1 MKLTIPTIITLF
13 RIVLIPCFVI
23 IFYLPI
29 ENANLYAAV
38 VFFIAGLSDWVDGYL
53 ARMLKQEST
62 FGAFLD
68 PVADKLMVSVAIVL
82 IVQSHPTIWI
92 ALPSAIIISR
102 EITVSA
108 LREWMA
114 ELGERASVQVSMVGK
129 IKTSAQMGAIF
140 FIIIGQP
147 IYEIPLLTVG
157 LTLYYL
163 AAILTLYSMYLY
175 LKSAWPTI
183 EKNS

>member
-1 MKLTIPTIITLF
+1 MKLTIPTLITLF

-23 IFYLPI
+23 VFYIPI
-29 ENANLYAAV
+29 EHANLYAAAI
-38 VFFIAGLSDWVDGYL
+38 FFIAGVSDWVDGYL
-53 ARMLKQEST
+53 ARVLKQEST

-68 PVADKLMVSVAIVL
+68 PVADKLMVSVAIIL
-82 IVQSHPTIWI
+82 IVQAHPNIWVAI
-92 ALPSAIIISR
+92 PSAIIISR

-114 ELGERASVQVSMVGK
+114 ELGERASVQVSMIGK

-140 FIIIGQP
+140 FIIIGEP
-147 IYEIPLLTVG
+147 LFEIPIFTVG
-157 LTLYYL
+157 ITLYYL
-163 AAILTLYSMYLY
+163 AAILTIYSMYLY

>member
-23 IFYLPI
+23 VFYLPI
-29 ENANLYAAV
+29 KDAQLYAAGI
-38 VFFIAGLSDWVDGYL
+38 FFVAGLSDWVDGYL
-53 ARMLKQEST
+53 ARILKQEST

-92 ALPSAIIISR
+92 AIPSAIIISR

-114 ELGERASVQVSMVGK
+114 ELGERTSVQVSMIGK
-129 IKTSAQMGAIF
+129 IKTTAQMGAIF
-140 FIIIGQP
+140 LIIIAEP
-147 IYEIPLLTVG
+147 IFQIPTLTVG
-157 LTLYYL
+157 ITLYYI

>member
-1 MKLTIPTIITLF
+1 MTLTIPTAITFF
-13 RIVLIPCFVI
+13 RMVLIPCFVI
-23 IFYLPI
+23 VFYLPI
-29 ENANLYAAV
+29 QHAQFYAAAI
-38 VFFIAGLSDWVDGYL
+38 FFIAGLSDWLDGYL
-53 ARMLKQEST
+53 ARVLKQEST

-92 ALPSAIIISR
+92 AIPSAIIISR

-114 ELGERASVQVSMVGK
+114 ELGERASVQVSMIGK

-140 FIIIGQP
+140 LIIIEEP
-147 IYEIPLLTVG
+147 IAEIPTLTVG
-157 LTLYYL
+157 ITLYYI
-163 AAILTLYSMYLY
+163 AAVLTLYSMFLY

-183 EKNS
+183 VKNS

>member
-1 MKLTIPTIITLF
+1 MTLTIPTSITLL
-13 RIVLIPCFVI
+13 RIFLIPCFVI
-23 IFYLPI
+23 VFYLPI
-29 ENANLYAAV
+29 QNAQLYAAAI
-38 VFFIAGLSDWVDGYL
+38 FFIAAVSDWLDGYL
-53 ARMLKQEST
+53 ARILKQESP

-82 IVQSHPTIWI
+82 IVQSHPTLWI
-92 ALPSAIIISR
+92 AIPSAIIISR

-114 ELGERASVQVSMVGK
+114 ELGERASVQVSIVGK

-140 FIIIGQP
+140 FIIVEEP
-147 IYEIPLLTVG
+147 ILQIPTLTVG
-157 LTLYYL
+157 ITLYYI

-183 EKNS
+183 VKNS

>member
-1 MKLTIPTIITLF
+1 MTLTTPTLITLF

-23 IFYLPI
+23 VFYLPV
-29 ENANLYAAV
+29 EHAQLYAAGI
-38 VFFIAGLSDWVDGYL
+38 FLIAGLSDWVDGYL
-53 ARMLKQEST
+53 ARILKQESA

-114 ELGERASVQVSMVGK
+114 ELGERTSVQVSMVGK

-140 FIIIGQP
+140 FIIIGEP
-147 IYEIPLLTVG
+147 LFDIPVLTVG
-157 LTLYYL
+157 ITLYYI

>member
-1 MKLTIPTIITLF
+1 MQLTIPTLITLF

-23 IFYLPI
+23 VFYVPI
-29 ENANLYAAV
+29 ENANLYAAGI
-38 VFFIAGLSDWVDGYL
+38 FFIAGLSDWVDGYL
-53 ARMLKQEST
+53 ARILKQESS

-82 IVQSHPTIWI
+82 IVQSHPTLWMAI
-92 ALPSAIIISR
+92 PSAIIISR
-102 EITVSA
+102 EISVSA

-114 ELGERASVQVSMVGK
+114 ELGERASVEVSMIGK
-129 IKTSAQMGAIF
+129 IKTSAQMAAIF
-140 FIIIGQP
+140 FIIIAEP
-147 IYEIPLLTVG
+147 VFEISTLTVG
-157 LTLYYL
+157 ITLYYI

-183 EKNS
+183 TKE

>member
-1 MKLTIPTIITLF
+1 MSLTIPTLITLF
-13 RIVLIPCFVI
+13 RILLIPCFVVV
-23 IFYLPI
+23 FYLPI
-29 ENANLYAAV
+29 ENANLYAAGI
-38 VFFIAGLSDWVDGYL
+38 FFFAGASDWLDGYL
-53 ARMLKQEST
+53 ARILKQESA

-82 IVQSHPTIWI
+82 IVQSHPTLWI
-92 ALPSAIIISR
+92 AIPSAIIISR

-114 ELGERASVQVSMVGK
+114 KLGERASVQVSMVGK

-140 FIIIGQP
+140 FILIGETVYQ
-147 IYEIPLLTVG
+147 IPTLIVG
-157 LTLYYL
+157 ITLYYI
-163 AAILTLYSMYLY
+163 AAILTLFSMYLY